1 MSFCYGISHAR
12 LIKERPTVKSS
23 QQDVVLFALLSSM
36 LATNSLAKYL
46 VTYTLSFNGYH
57 GNEKKALQNAQAVN
71 MLQKPKER
79 AKNKLLHLRKTAVK
93 PTSCPS
99 QTARYSEAE
108 AAYPSL

>member
-1 MSFCYGISHAR
+1 M
-12 LIKERPTVKSS
+12 
-23 QQDVVLFALLSSM
+23 VLFALLSSM

-79 AKNKLLHLRKTAVK
+79 TKNKLHLRKTAVK

-99 QTARYSEAE
+99 QTAR
-108 AAYPSL
+108 